1 VPSASSQSRLFAR
14 SLARVATLAVCAALI
29 VAAVTGCETTQDKA
43 AKQQARAAHIL
54 RERAKRQKEKKKA
67 HNKSKKHHEEG
78 KK

>member
-1 VPSASSQSRLFAR
+1 VPSASSQNRLFAR
-14 SLARVATLAVCAALI
+14 PLARVAALAVCAALI

-54 RERAKRQKEKKKA
+54 RERAKRQKAKKA